1 MIMSTSATAKGYY
14 STPKSADE
22 PAMPSVREV
31 FGGLAIAF
39 SQAQS
44 MHAWLEAG
52 VPVEHAHEIVFGK
65 KLRKD

>member
-1 MIMSTSATAKGYY
+1 MSTTTTANGLY
-14 STPKSADE
+14 SSSKSSDE

-31 FGGLAIAF
+31 FGGLATAF